1 MHTWPRPSFVPY
13 AGIVLLAGLVF
24 FTNLGSAALFDE
36 DEPKNAVCGRE
47 MFLRGD
53 WLVPTFNQDLRT
65 DKPILIYWIML
76 GSYTLFGVNEFA
88 ARFGS
93 SLMSLITA
101 VFVYRLG
108 RLLFDTS
115 VGTWASLILCTCL
128 MFAAVGR
135 AATPDATLIA
145 CVTGTFLAYVS
156 AVANRHGGRFGQ
168 PAQDL
173 APRRWDE
180 FVPLRA
186 RHFLPFSVG
195 MGLATLAKGPIGI
208 VLPCAILVCFL
219 LVMQQLQDRR
229 ATPSDRAIA
238 WWRRLVWDVAQTI
251 SPPRIFQAVRCLR
264 LPLVLS
270 VALAV
275 ALPWYV
281 AVGWATGGAWL
292 EGFLGGHNVGRFLHP
307 MEHHSG
313 PFFYY
318 LIVIALGAFPWS
330 VFLPQAIG
338 QLIRSIHWQFS
349 AASRHADPTFP
360 LAEQAPT
367 SSVATR
373 TTSSFVGTFPETN
386 QLAASS
392 AAAPP
397 PSDAPISASASS
409 APAALVFLAC
419 WSGVWIVFFSCAS
432 TKLPN
437 YVLPAYPALALLL
450 AWYLQLW
457 RQLSGHAAATSFR
470 HSCRALGG
478 VSMAALL
485 GIPIAL
491 SILLPSEMW
500 LTSLGLPP
508 LLAATWAYRCSLQ
521 HQRSWAVRAL
531 GAGAVCLTVLVVGVA
546 PSAVARHQDGPSWGQ
561 TLHRLFPAQQ
571 IALATYDY
579 FSPNLVFYGAPHVQR
594 LRAGEVTSYFQQHP
608 HGLLITRADR
618 LDRLSPDLPPDVAIL
633 ARQPRFLRRHDLVLL
648 GRMEPSAQAQSLSST
663 AQR

>member
-1 MHTWPRPSFVPY
+1 MHPWQRRSIVPD
-13 AGIVLLAGLVF
+13 AGIVILAVLVF

-76 GSYTLFGVNEFA
+76 GSYALFGVNEFA

-93 SLMSLITA
+93 SLMSVITV

-108 RLLFDTS
+108 RLLFDAR
-115 VGTWASLILCTCL
+115 VGAWASVILCTSL

-135 AATPDATLIA
+135 AATPDATLIV

-168 PAQDL
+168 PADDL
-173 APRRWDE
+173 TPRRWEE

-186 RHFLPFSVG
+186 GHSLPFSVG

-219 LVMQQLQDRR
+219 LVMQQLEHRR
-229 ATPSDRAIA
+229 ASPSDPATA
-238 WWRRLVWDVAQTI
+238 WWRRLAWDVALTL

-264 LPLVLS
+264 LPLVLG

-292 EGFLGGHNVGRFLHP
+292 EGFLGGHNVGRFLRP
-307 MEHHSG
+307 MENHSG

-318 LIVIALGAFPWS
+318 LIVIALGVFPWS
-330 VFLPQAIG
+330 VFLPQALG
-338 QLIRSIHWQFS
+338 QLIRAIHGPFT
-349 AASRHADPTFP
+349 AASHHAGSVSPQ
-360 LAEQAPT
+360 AEQVLT
-367 SSVATR
+367 SSATSR
-373 TTSSFVGTFPETN
+373 PNLSSAETFRDAN
-386 QLAASS
+386 LLAASPAVADS
-392 AAAPP
+392 RTAAPV
-397 PSDAPISASASS
+397 SERACSTQ
-409 APAALVFLAC
+409 AALVFIAC
-419 WSGVWIVFFSCAS
+419 WAGLWIAFFSCAS

-450 AWYLQLW
+450 AWYLQRW
-457 RQLSGHAAATSFR
+457 KQLPGSEAASSFR

-485 GIPIAL
+485 GVPIAL

-508 LLAATWAYRCSLQ
+508 LLAAAWAYRCSLR
-521 HQRSWAVRAL
+521 HQRAWAVRAL
-531 GAGAVCLTVLVVGVA
+531 GAGAVCLTVLVVGIA

-561 TLHRLFPAQQ
+561 TLHQLFPAQN
-571 IALATYDY
+571 ISLATYDY
-579 FSPNLVFYGAPHVQR
+579 FSPNLVFYAVPHVQR
-594 LRAGEVTSYFQQHP
+594 LRADEVASYFQQHP
-608 HGLLITRADR
+608 QGLLITRADR

-648 GRMEPSAQAQSLSST
+648 GRSERTNQAQSLSST